1 MPSAYCLIY
10 PPVEVPGFLLGD
22 LYAKM
27 AYVDELVVRVT
38 PDPSGAMGFHLRREP
53 NAVEKE
59 SLIRKVQR
67 ATRLLVETTREPM
80 IKIVEDYMDRPVC
93 CRVDPMESLLARGE
107 VVQTDAG
114 LFSLGPLVAS
124 LCRFFENRLFEVGLS
139 QGAGM
144 HRFPA
149 MVPASFLEKIQYFK
163 NFPHSLSFAS
173 HLREDLEIVER
184 FAAET
189 VCRDGTIHPPE
200 GALSGIRQILAPTVC
215 HHFYL
220 FLANRTLPRDPVV
233 ATAQGHCF
241 RYESINMHSLE
252 RLWGFTMWEVIFV
265 GSAPRVKES
274 LTRAGTALHA
284 LLAEWGLA
292 YRLENATDPFFIRE
306 FGAQSGFQ
314 NIYDLKYEYR
324 ARLPFKEGTLAA
336 GSRNYHQDFF
346 GRHMGIT
353 LPDGRFA
360 HSGCIGFG
368 LERLAFAFL
377 AQHGTEFGQWP
388 ESVREGLNRSG
399 FRIFSSL

>member
-1 MPSAYCLIY
+1 MPWFDCLIH
-10 PPVEVPGFLLGD
+10 PLVEVPGFLRGD

-38 PDPSGAMGFHLRREP
+38 PDPSGGMLFRLRREP
-53 NAVEKE
+53 DATEKE
-59 SLIRKVQR
+59 ALIRKVQR
-67 ATRLLVETTREPM
+67 VTRLLVETTREPM
-80 IKIVEDYMDRPVC
+80 IKIVEDYMDRPVH
-93 CRVDPMESLLARGE
+93 CRVDPMEALLASGE

-114 LFSLGPLVAS
+114 LFSLGPKVAS
-124 LCRFFENRLFEVGLS
+124 LCRYFENRLFEVGLS
-139 QGAGM
+139 QGAGI

-149 MVPASFLEKIQYFK
+149 LVPAAFLDRIQYFK

-173 HLREDLEIVER
+173 HLRADLEIVER
-184 FAAET
+184 FASET
-189 VCRDGTIHPPE
+189 VCRDGAIHPAE
-200 GALSGIRQILAPTVC
+200 GSLAGIRQILAPTVC

-220 FLANRTLPRDPVV
+220 FLANRVLPCDPMV

-274 LTRAGTALHA
+274 LTQAGLALHA

-377 AQHGTEFGQWP
+377 AQHGTAFEKWP
-388 ESVREGLNRSG
+388 ETVRAGLNRSG
-399 FRIFSSL
+399 IQILS